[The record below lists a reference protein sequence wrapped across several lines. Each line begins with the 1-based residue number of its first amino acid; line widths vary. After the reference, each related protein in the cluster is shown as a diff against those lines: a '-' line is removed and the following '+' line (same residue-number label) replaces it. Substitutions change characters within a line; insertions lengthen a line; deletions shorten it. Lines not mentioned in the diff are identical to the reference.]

1 MTWIAVGVAGTQAAI
16 GGAQYFANKK
26 RIAKEEA
33 NRVKYKIP
41 DEVYQN
47 LNQAQQQALQGLPE
61 EQKQQYL
68 SNLQRSSSY
77 ALGQAGTRK
86 AGLAGVSAINEQQNV
101 GYGNMLAQDAAARMQ
116 NQQQLMGQRANVAD
130 YKNMAFSQEKN
141 AQDVYNAK
149 VNANVGALTQNLM
162 GAAGSIAGIKIPKKE
177 VVTTPPAAAA
187 QQAVSQGLSPYGNSV
202 GSFINGGQNMF
213 QQPQAN
219 PYQAPPLQFG
229 NTPYSGQGYNP
240 WTANTQPFHIK
251 PQY

>member
-1 MTWIAVGVAGTQAAI
+1 MTWIAVGVGVAGTQAVI

-47 LNQAQQQALQGLPE
+47 LNQSQQQALQGLPE

-101 GYGNMLAQDAAARMQ
+101 GYGNMLAQDSAARMQ
-116 NQQQLMGQRANVAD
+116 NQDKLIGQRANVAD

-149 VNANVGALTQNLM
+149 ANANVGTLTQNLM
-162 GAAGSIAGIKIPKKE
+162 GAAGSVAGIKIPKKE
-177 VVTTPPAAAA
+177 VKPPPPSSPNYVTPNDSYNRGY
-187 QQAVSQGLSPYGNSV
+187 QV
-202 GSFINGGQNMF
+202 GTN
-213 QQPQAN
+213 AN
-219 PYQAPPLQFG
+219 NY
-229 NTPYSGQGYNP
+229 YNP
-240 WTANTQPFHIK
+240 ASIQSQSGTIVPDNYN
-251 PQY
+251 QYNNIG

>member
-1 MTWIAVGVAGTQAAI
+1 MTWVAAGVAGTQAVI

-47 LNQAQQQALQGLPE
+47 LNQSQQQALQGLPE

-101 GYGNMLAQDAAARMQ
+101 GYGNMLAQDSAARMQ

-162 GAAGSIAGIKIPKKE
+162 GAAGSIAGIKIPTKKPI
-177 VVTTPPAAAA
+177 TTPPAAGVA
-187 QQAVSQGLSPYGNSV
+187 QGTNPYANNT
-202 GSFINGGQNMF
+202 GSFMNGGQNMF

-240 WTANTQPFHIK
+240 YTANTQPFHIT